1 MTGKSVGTIR
11 VLLLGGAGQVGL
23 AFQRAAPANW
33 QVSAPGR
40 EALDIA
46 NADAVLGA
54 VSAADLVV
62 NCAAYTAVD
71 KAESEVDAAYAAN
84 RDGPAA
90 LARACA
96 ARGTPLLH
104 LSTDYV
110 FDGTKVGPYVETD
123 PVGPVSVY
131 GASKEAG
138 EEAVRATL
146 PAHVIL
152 RTAWVYGPDRA
163 NFLRTM
169 LRLGAEREELRVV
182 ADQHGCPTAAADI
195 ADALVAVGNRILD
208 GQRDGFGTYHLCGTG
223 ATTWHGFAA
232 EIFAQAQVRGARVP
246 RLVAIGTAD
255 YPTPAKR
262 PANSVLD
269 CALLEQV
276 FGWRAPAWQDSLAR
290 SLDVLLPA

>member
-1 MTGKSVGTIR
+1 MATTQDTVRI
-11 VLLLGGAGQVGL
+11 LLLGGAGQVGL
-23 AFQRAAPANW
+23 AFQRVAPAHW
-33 QVSAPGR
+33 TVTAPGR
-40 EALDIA
+40 ADLDIA
-46 NADAVLGA
+46 DADAVQAA

-71 KAESEVDAAYAAN
+71 KAEAEVDAAYAAN

-96 ARGTPLLH
+96 VRGTPLLH

-110 FDGTKVGPYVETD
+110 FDGTKVGAYVETD
-123 PVGPVSVY
+123 PVHPISVY

-138 EEAVRATL
+138 EQAVRATL
-146 PAHVIL
+146 EQHVIL

-163 NFLRTM
+163 NFLKTM
-169 LRLGAEREELRVV
+169 LRLGAERDELRVV

-195 ADALVAVGNRILD
+195 ADALVAVGTRILD

-223 ATTWHGFAA
+223 TTTWHGFAA
-232 EIFAQAQVRGARVP
+232 EIFAQAQARGAKVP

-255 YPTPAKR
+255 YPTPATR

-269 CALLEQV
+269 CALLGQV
-276 FGWRAPAWQDSLAR
+276 FGWQAPAWQDSLAR

>member
-1 MTGKSVGTIR
+1 MTGTEGNVR

-23 AFQRAAPANW
+23 AFQRVAPADW
-33 QVSAPGR
+33 LVTAPGR
-40 EALDIA
+40 DALDIA
-46 NADAVLGA
+46 DDGAVQAA

-71 KAESEVDAAYAAN
+71 KAETEVDAAYAAN

-96 ARGTPLLH
+96 TGGTPLLH

-110 FDGTKVGPYVETD
+110 FDGSKIGAYVETD
-123 PVGPVSVY
+123 PVAPVSVY

-138 EEAVRATL
+138 EQAVRAAL

-163 NFLRTM
+163 NFLKTM

-195 ADALVAVGNRILD
+195 ADALVAVGAQVLGGR
-208 GQRDGFGTYHLCGTG
+208 RDSFGTYHLCGTG

-232 EIFAQAQVRGARVP
+232 EIFAQAQARGARVP
-246 RLVAIGTAD
+246 RLVAIDTAD
-255 YPTPAKR
+255 YPTPARR

-269 CALLEQV
+269 CSLLERV
-276 FGWRAPAWQDSLAR
+276 FDWRAPAWQDSLAR
-290 SLDVLLPA
+290 SLDGLLPA